1 MTMIIKTSPAM
12 PTTDMEVHAALMTY
26 LVGRKRLLALG
37 MAPNNSVMNI
47 PRVLINLSLNQRRP
61 GVESGN
67 VTSGQPPIGGFLSSA
82 HLRTSFGQAWQE
94 CAGLVPAQ
102 EAIMADTSEFIMD
115 AARGGLHINHL
126 VTGKL
131 ARCKVENDRGGQLSG
146 WYRYFDDGAPGGV
159 WGNWKTGET
168 GTWSS
173 KPALTFED
181 ALEQRARIKRVA
193 KERDEQQR
201 NVWAGNLR
209 RNVELWATGRPITAG
224 DPVARYLASR
234 GIQIPN
240 TEALC
245 YAPKVAYYEDGQY
258 LGHFPAMLGALTNS
272 DGALVC
278 VHRTFLTA
286 EGKKAD
292 VSCPRKLMPSC
303 GPVMGASIKLGSPVP
318 HRGGVMLGVAEGIET
333 ALAVTM
339 LYGLPCWSAVS
350 ASGMEKGQLPAG
362 ITSLFVMG
370 DNDRNGVG
378 QQAAHALAKRAAS
391 MGITARACIAPSPG
405 TDWNDELLARRSSM
419 NS

>member
-1 MTMIIKTSPAM
+1 MTTTAKKSPTLCTM
-12 PTTDMEVHAALMTY
+12 SMEVHPALMTY
-26 LVGRKRLLALG
+26 LASRKRQSISGEAWG
-37 MAPNNSVMNI
+37 NSVMII
-47 PRVLINLSLNQRRP
+47 PRVLINMSLNQRRP
-61 GVESGN
+61 GVYSGN
-67 VTSGQPPIGGFLSSA
+67 VTSGRPPIGGFLSSVHRRA
-82 HLRTSFGQAWQE
+82 SFGRARQE
-94 CAGLVPAQ
+94 RAGLVPAQ

-115 AARGGLHINHL
+115 AARGGLCIDHL

-181 ALEQRARIKRVA
+181 ALERRARIKRAA
-193 KERDEQQR
+193 KEREDQQR
-201 NVWAGNLR
+201 NVWADNLR
-209 RNVELWATGRPITAG
+209 RNARLWATGRPITAG
-224 DPVARYLASR
+224 DPVACYLASR
-234 GIQIPN
+234 GIQTPH
-240 TEALC
+240 TEALR

-258 LGHFPAMLGALTNS
+258 LGYFPAMLGALTNL
-272 DGALVC
+272 DGDLIC
-278 VHRTFLTA
+278 IHRTFLTA

-292 VSCPRKLMPSC
+292 VSCPRKLMPPC
-303 GPVMGASIKLGSPVP
+303 GPVMGASIKLGFPVP
-318 HRGGVMLGVAEGIET
+318 YRGGVVLGMAEGIET

-350 ASGMEKGQLPAG
+350 ARGMEKGQLPAG

-378 QQAAHALAKRAAS
+378 QQAAHVLAKRAAS

-405 TDWNDELLARRSSM
+405 TDWNDELLARRLSA
-419 NS
+419 NN

>member
-1 MTMIIKTSPAM
+1 MTKTVRKYPALPATGM
-12 PTTDMEVHAALMTY
+12 KTHSVLMTY
-26 LVGRKRLLALG
+26 LASRKRQPVLDMAL
-37 MAPNNSVMNI
+37 NNSAMNI
-47 PRVLINLSLNQRRP
+47 LRVLINLSLNQRRP
-61 GVESGN
+61 GVYSGN
-67 VTSGQPPIGGFLSSA
+67 VTSGRPPIGGFLSSV
-82 HLRTSFGQAWQE
+82 HRRTSFGRAGQE

-115 AARGGLHINHL
+115 AARGGLCIDHL

-181 ALEQRARIKRVA
+181 ALEQRARIKRAA
-193 KERDEQQR
+193 KEREEQQR
-201 NVWAGNLR
+201 NVWADNLR
-209 RNVELWATGRPITAG
+209 RNVGLWATGRPITAG

-240 TEALC
+240 TEVLR
-245 YAPKVAYYEDGQY
+245 YAPNVAYYEDGQY
-258 LGHFPAMLGALTNS
+258 LGHFPAMLGALTNLEG
-272 DGALVC
+272 DLVC
-278 VHRTFLTA
+278 IHRTFLTV
-286 EGKKAD
+286 EGKKAS
-292 VSCPRKLMPSC
+292 VSCPRKLMPPC
-303 GPVMGASIKLGSPVP
+303 GLVMGASIKFGSPAP
-318 HRGGVMLGVAEGIET
+318 HRGGVILGVAEGIET
-333 ALAVTM
+333 SLAVTM

-350 ASGMEKGQLPAG
+350 ASGMEKSQLPSG

-391 MGITARACIAPSPG
+391 MGITARTCIAPIPG
-405 TDWNDELLARRSSM
+405 ADWNDELLARRSSA
-419 NS
+419 NN